1 MSSIHELPDHQP
13 PPARARLQVVPREP
27 LDFDAVV
34 VNLTPRLQR
43 YATRRLGDR
52 HEAEELVQEA
62 LLRAY
67 DHRHELAT
75 EDDVAAWS
83 TCVTGRLVIDR
94 LRVRGRSIN
103 VAEVPEGARVGR
115 DTADVVV
122 ARDEARLALDAL
134 DAMPARQAAVLWAR
148 EVEGLAYDQIGE
160 RFGLTEPAVR
170 SLLSRAR
177 KTLRREFATRGGTLP
192 AAGLVALAPWVDG
205 LTWLDRLRR
214 AAVRASAP
222 AALGAAGLGVLSGVL
237 PMPWN
242 APADAAP
249 AARPGVTTAST
260 SRPATTPPAPVR
272 ALPAVRRSAP
282 APAAPVAAPARTRTT
297 APAPDG
303 LIDRSGLGQTC
314 VDAAGAGAGGTS
326 CEPPGAATLHVGPAL
341 PTNPAGI
348 SRVGVESRQIDC
360 TVVPDLPMTTCTP
373 AEGDHR

>member
-1 MSSIHELPDHQP
+1 MSSIHELPDELSAPH
-13 PPARARLQVVPREP
+13 PPARLRVVPTEP

-34 VNLTPRLQR
+34 TSLTPRLRR

-67 DHRHELAT
+67 NHRHELAT

-103 VAEVPEGARVGR
+103 VAEVPEGTRAGR

-122 ARDEARLALDAL
+122 AREQARLALDAL

-177 KTLRREFATRGGTLP
+177 TSLRREFATRGGTLP
-192 AAGLVALAPWVDG
+192 AAGLVALAPWVGG

-222 AALGAAGLGVLSGVL
+222 AVLGAAGLGVLSGVL
-237 PMPWN
+237 PAPWN
-242 APADAAP
+242 APAEATP
-249 AARPGVTTAST
+249 AARPAVSASSTQTRTA
-260 SRPATTPPAPVR
+260 TPPARLPRPLLAATSSTPVR
-272 ALPAVRRSAP
+272 ATAQVAALVAP
-282 APAAPVAAPARTRTT
+282 ATR
-297 APAPDG
+297 DG
-303 LIDRSGLGQTC
+303 IVTRSGLGQTC
-314 VDAAGAGAGGTS
+314 LTTTAAQAGGTS
-326 CEPPGAATLHVGPAL
+326 CDPERNASLYVGPPL
-341 PTNPAGI
+341 PDNPT
-348 SRVGVESRQIDC
+348 GVKRIGLESRQINCDAL
-360 TVVPDLPMTTCTP
+360 PALPMTTCKHS
-373 AEGDHR
+373 EGDPR